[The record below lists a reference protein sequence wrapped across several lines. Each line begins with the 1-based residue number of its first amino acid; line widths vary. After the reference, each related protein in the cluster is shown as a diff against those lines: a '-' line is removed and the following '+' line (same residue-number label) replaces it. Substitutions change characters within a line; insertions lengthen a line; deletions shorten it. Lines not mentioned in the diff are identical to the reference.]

1 MISVIEIPAWL
12 ILLKDWLE
20 ILGFFSVVVLAL
32 FKPVRTVIINFFQKS
47 VKDPDNENR
56 EKIEKI
62 SNRQKLLEQGMKAIL
77 GSHIHEKSQT
87 YIKNGSITPSQM
99 EDMNTL
105 YTSYKSLDGNGT
117 VKKLFTEC
125 EKLPTRTNE

>member
-20 ILGFFSVVVLAL
+20 ILGFFSVVVIAL

-47 VKDPDNENR
+47 VRDPDNENR
-56 EKIEKI
+56 ERIERI

-105 YTSYKSLDGNGT
+105 YSSYKNLDGNGT